1 MSISPPN
8 CWAFR
13 VDRRYVS
20 ALDTELKERR
30 LRQGW
35 GWDPKQDLRGPL
47 EVDAGASRNR
57 PMFSRVKK
65 GDYLLIPHLPQ
76 YGQITIA
83 EATEDWD
90 KGYQFSVWEK
100 TNDHG
105 HIFPAM
111 PLRNFRRGNKR
122 IAADLKDT
130 FRNPSR
136 FWNINY
142 LADHIK
148 AALKLPEEVL
158 EPKSS
163 VVEQWR
169 QQLDE
174 ITGKSQLPKQ
184 LIETAQK
191 NFSKSDWE
199 FLLVEALQQLNP
211 NWEIRR
217 TGGKAEAKHG
227 TDILAVIPDIFGSH
241 RLGVAIQVKDYQGF
255 ISNAPIDQ
263 IQKAKGEYWKSR
275 GIKIIELIVVVI
287 KGDKEAGHQFA
298 TSADQKGVR
307 LIWSTDV
314 EDLVFRSACRFISAP
329 DRQTAAAESPA
340 DDEEGHDSEA

>member
-1 MSISPPN
+1 MSISSLN

-13 VDRRYVS
+13 VDRRYVA
-20 ALDTELKERR
+20 ALDGELKEQR

-35 GWDPKQDLRGPL
+35 GWDPKQDLRGSL

-57 PMFSRVKK
+57 PMFSRVKR

-105 HIFPAM
+105 HIFPAR
-111 PLRNFRRGNKR
+111 PLRNFRRGNKH
-122 IAADLKDT
+122 IPAALKDT

-142 LADHIK
+142 LAEYIK
-148 AALKLPEEVL
+148 GVLELPEEVV
-158 EPKSS
+158 EPQSS
-163 VVEQWR
+163 VVDQWR
-169 QQLDE
+169 QQLDDVTE
-174 ITGKSQLPKQ
+174 KSQLQKR
-184 LIETAQK
+184 LIEAVQK
-191 NFSKSDWE
+191 HFSKSDWE

-227 TDILAVIPDIFGSH
+227 TDILAIIPDVFGSH
-241 RLGVAIQVKDYQGF
+241 RLGVAIQVKDYHGF
-255 ISNAPIDQ
+255 ISDKPIEQ
-263 IQKAKGEYWKSR
+263 IQKAKGEYWKAR
-275 GIKIIELIVVVI
+275 GIKIVELVVVVI
-287 KGDKEAGHQFA
+287 KGDKEAGHDFA
-298 TSADQKGVR
+298 ASAEKEGVR

-314 EDLVFRSACRFISAP
+314 EDLIFRSACRFISDP
-329 DRQTAAAESPA
+329 DRQGATVDLS
-340 DDEEGHDSEA
+340 DDGGAQDSEV

>member
-1 MSISPPN
+1 MSISSLN

-13 VDRRYVS
+13 IDRRHVA
-20 ALDTELKERR
+20 ALDAELKEQR

-35 GWDPKQDLRGPL
+35 GWDPKQDLRGSL

-57 PMFSRVKK
+57 PMFNRVKK

-83 EATEDWD
+83 EGTEDWN
-90 KGYQFSVWEK
+90 KGYQFSVWER

-105 HIFPAM
+105 HIFPAR

-122 IAADLKDT
+122 IPADLKDT

-142 LADHIK
+142 LAEHIK
-148 AALKLPEEVL
+148 AVLDLPEEVL

-163 VVEQWR
+163 VVDQWR
-169 QQLDE
+169 QQLND
-174 ITGKSQLPKQ
+174 ITGKSQLQKQ
-184 LIETAQK
+184 LIEAAQK
-191 NFSKSDWE
+191 HFSKSDWE
-199 FLLVEALQQLNP
+199 YLLVDALQELNP
-211 NWEIRR
+211 SWEIRR

-227 TDILAVIPDIFGSH
+227 TDILAVIPDIFGGD
-241 RLGVAIQVKDYQGF
+241 RFGMAIQVKDYQGF
-255 ISNAPIDQ
+255 ISDVAIKQ

-275 GIKIIELIVVVI
+275 GIKIVELIVVVI
-287 KGDKEAGHQFA
+287 KGDKEAGHEFA
-298 TSADQKGVR
+298 ASAEKAGVR

-314 EDLVFRSACRFISAP
+314 EDLVFRSACRIISDP
-329 DRQTAAAESPA
+329 DRQAVTIDSPA
-340 DDEEGHDSEA
+340 DDEEADDSEA